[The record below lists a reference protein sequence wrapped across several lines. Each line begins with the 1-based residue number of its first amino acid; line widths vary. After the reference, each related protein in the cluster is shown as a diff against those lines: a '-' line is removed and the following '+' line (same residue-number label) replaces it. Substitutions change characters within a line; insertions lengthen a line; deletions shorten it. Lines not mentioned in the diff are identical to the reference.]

1 MAVRESLNY
10 YRSKVKSRGELF
22 MKITQLTA
30 AGKLSVAFASSA
42 IAIGTL
48 AITPVE
54 AANLNLDGVY
64 VFGGSLSDVNNSF
77 NVTSKLNLPG
87 GPFPAPPFYEQ
98 GRLTNGKVWVE
109 YLSNE
114 LGLNPTPFTEVNP
127 LNPPREGV
135 NFAFGGV
142 TTGTQSIS
150 GLPGLQTQVAT
161 FVGSLQG
168 QPADPNA
175 LYILDASTAGNDY
188 LGGFEK
194 TPIVPVLNI
203 LNAAQQLADSGARN
217 ILVVNLPSL
226 DQTPRGRQTDPVTL
240 GLVSR
245 MHNRALSRGLK
256 KLERNNPEVNFI
268 SFDLSG
274 LLQQAIANP
283 KAFGIKNVTDACT
296 NTDLYSPTAFPLDP
310 SQLTIC
316 KKSKNFLFW
325 DSVHP
330 TTHMHEVIA
339 DSAYDLLSQEL
350 GEKKISAL
358 SATVEEVSNS
368 EEVSVP
374 ESNSVL
380 GLLAVG
386 LIGTFSLIKH
396 QFKRSKV
403 L

>member
-1 MAVRESLNY
+1 
-10 YRSKVKSRGELF
+10 

-30 AGKLSVAFASSA
+30 TGKLSVAFASSA

-77 NVTSKLNLPG
+77 NASG
-87 GPFPAPPFYEQ
+87 GIIPAPPFYER

-109 YLSNE
+109 YLSDE
-114 LGLNPTPFTEVNP
+114 LGLNPTPFTEVNL

-135 NFAFGGV
+135 NYAFGGV
-142 TTGTQSIS
+142 TTGTQSIFP

-168 QPADPNA
+168 QPADPDA

-203 LNAAQQLADSGARN
+203 LNAAQKLADSGARN
-217 ILVVNLPSL
+217 ILVVNMPSL
-226 DQTPRGRQTDPVTL
+226 DQTPRGSKTDPVTL

-256 KLERNNPEVNFI
+256 KLERNNPEANFM

-283 KAFGIKNVTDACT
+283 KEFGIKNVTGACT
-296 NTDLYSPTAFPLDP
+296 NTDLYSPTAFPPDP
-310 SQLTIC
+310 SKLTVC
-316 KKSKNFLFW
+316 KKPKNFLFW

-330 TTHMHEVIA
+330 TTHIQEIIA
-339 DSAYDLLSQEL
+339 DSAYALLSEEL

-358 SATVEEVSNS
+358 SATVEDVSNS

-403 L
+403 S

>member
-1 MAVRESLNY
+1 
-10 YRSKVKSRGELF
+10 

-30 AGKLSVAFASSA
+30 TGKISVALASSA

-77 NVTSKLNLPG
+77 NASG
-87 GPFPAPPFYEQ
+87 GVIPAPPFYER
-98 GRLTNGKVWVE
+98 GRITNGKVWVE
-109 YLSNE
+109 YLSDE
-114 LGLNPTPFTEVNP
+114 LGLNPTPVTEVNP

-135 NFAFGGV
+135 NYAFGGV
-142 TTGTQSIS
+142 TTGNDSIFP

-168 QPADPNA
+168 QSADPNA
-175 LYILDASTAGNDY
+175 LYILDTSTAANDY

-194 TPIVPVLNI
+194 TPIVPILNI
-203 LNAAQQLADSGARN
+203 LTAAQVLADSGARN
-217 ILVVNLPSL
+217 ILVVNMPNI
-226 DQTPRGRQTDPVTL
+226 DQTPIGRQTNPQLL

-268 SFDLSG
+268 SFDLRD
-274 LLQQAIANP
+274 LLQRISSDP
-283 KAFGIKNVTDACT
+283 KAFGLKNVTDGCT
-296 NTDLYSPTAFPLDP
+296 NTNLYSPTAFPLDP
-310 SQLTIC
+310 SKLTIC
-316 KKSKNFLFW
+316 KKPKNFLFW

-330 TTHMHEVIA
+330 TTHLHEIIA
-339 DSAYDLLSQEL
+339 DSAYDILSEEL

-396 QFKRSKV
+396 QFKHSKV